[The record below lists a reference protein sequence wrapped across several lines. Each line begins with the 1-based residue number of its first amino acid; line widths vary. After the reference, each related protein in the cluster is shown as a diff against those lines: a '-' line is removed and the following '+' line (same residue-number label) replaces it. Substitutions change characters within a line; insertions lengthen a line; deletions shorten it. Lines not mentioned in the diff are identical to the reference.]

1 MLKEYK
7 NVQQKKNEPKR
18 RWFSDN
24 YFDLIVWF
32 GEGDEIIGFQ
42 LCYEINKDE
51 RALTW
56 QKEAGYYHNRVISG
70 ESSAGI
76 SKLTPIL
83 VQDGVFDY
91 DSIAMVFKNESRELE
106 ENVADFVYEKIGQY
120 K

>member
-7 NVQQKKNEPKR
+7 KVQQKKGEPRR

-32 GEGDEIIGFQ
+32 DEKDEIIGFQ
-42 LCYEINKDE
+42 LCYEISRNE

-56 QKEAGYYHNRVISG
+56 QKEEGYYHNRVISG

-91 DSIAMVFKNESRELE
+91 ESIARVLKNESRELE
-106 ENVADFVYEKIGQY
+106 EKIAEFVYEKVKQY